1 MTITDTQT
9 RPAPWVP
16 PVGDIGPQP
25 RMQRAGAPSPRGAV
39 LVSAG
44 TPFANPFDKPAMSDG
59 QRIGA
64 MIKYAI
70 TVAGQP
76 DRLAEISAISG
87 RDLACTCPL
96 GDPGCHRDVLLDL
109 ANPPRNPYAS
119 GGRAMGLTLRRP
131 WASLLLVPE
140 TLSGKTIEN
149 RTWSTDYRGPV
160 LIYGGTRVDNAGIAA
175 AERVGLDAHWHTN
188 QQGWLGAA
196 ALVDVHRARGCCRP
210 WGQSRGRDDVA
221 VYHWVFAHP
230 HRLSRRTWG
239 RGFVGMRPTSWSV
252 LVRRSLLTA
261 RSDKTRHGLG
271 PSW

>member
-9 RPAPWVP
+9 WTGPLAP
-16 PVGDIGPQP
+16 PVTDLDPQP
-25 RMQRAGAPSPRGAV
+25 RMQRAGGPPPRGAV

-44 TPFANPFDKPAMSDG
+44 TAFGNPFYKPSMSDDE
-59 QRIGA
+59 RVGA
-64 MIKYAI
+64 TIKYAV
-70 TVAGQP
+70 TVAAQP
-76 DRLAEISAISG
+76 DRLAEITAIGG
-87 RDLACTCPL
+87 RDLACTCTL

-109 ANPPRNPYAS
+109 ANPARNPYEAQ
-119 GGRAMGLTLRRP
+119 GRAMGLTLRRP

-160 LIYGGTRVDNAGIAA
+160 LIYGGTRVDNAGVAA
-175 AERVGLDAHWHTN
+175 AERVGLDAHWHIN

-210 WGQSRGRDDVA
+210 WGQPGGRDDVA

-230 HRLSRRTWG
+230 HRLSARTWG
-239 RGFVGMRPTSWSV
+239 RGFVGIRPTSWSV
-252 LVRRSLLTA
+252 LVRRSLLNV
-261 RSDKTRHGLG
+261 RSEKTRGSAG